1 MTFRWTEQQIE
12 PDRETEQNS
21 SHKQPLCARH
31 AISIVVLRLLIE
43 QEECHGACQL
53 SDMTTVG
60 FYEVAR
66 FFRTHD
72 LVLIFQTSCGLPLQ
86 LENHRCSKS
95 PPFEVQ
101 PAPIRG
107 LTAR

>member
-1 MTFRWTEQQIE
+1 
-12 PDRETEQNS
+12 
-21 SHKQPLCARH
+21 
-31 AISIVVLRLLIE
+31 
-43 QEECHGACQL
+43 
-53 SDMTTVG
+53 MTTVG

-72 LVLIFQTSCGLPLQ
+72 LVLKFQTSCGLPLQ
-86 LENHRCSKS
+86 RENHRCSKS

-107 LTAR
+107 LTAREEERSPCFTAPFTRGQEVLSGGTGLAEEIVCATQVFWRFHGGRLIFTNHPCSR